1 MTHGHLQADCLY
13 TGISSG
19 PNAQYRVRESLY
31 LFYIPSVA
39 DDNGSAVTD
48 AAVQLA
54 GTQCLPLFLETV
66 PLLLTSQSRRLPGRV
81 DVTRFGG
88 FDTFTIV
95 GTADG

>member
-1 MTHGHLQADCLY
+1 MTCGHLQAAC
-13 TGISSG
+13 TPGSAPG
-19 PNAQYRVRESLY
+19 PTLSIEYGKAFTF
-31 LFYIPSVA
+31 FYIPSVA

-54 GTQCLPLFLETV
+54 GTQCLPLFPKTV
-66 PLLLTSQSRRLPGRV
+66 QLLLTSQSRRLPGRV